1 MEFHEIENDSQAKIK
16 VVGVGGGGG
25 NAVNNMISSVLK
37 GVTFITA
44 NTDVQALNNSQ
55 AEIKIQL
62 GDKLTK
68 GLGAGANP
76 AVGREAAQE
85 SIDQIRNAIGEADM
99 VFVTAGMGGGTGTGA
114 APVIAQ
120 VAKEMGALTVG
131 VVTKPFFFE
140 GKKRQEAADAGIEA
154 FREHVDSLITIPND
168 RLLSLASKKATFVE
182 MLKKA
187 DEVLYFAVK
196 GISDLIMVPGLI
208 NLDFADVKAVMGE
221 SGLAMMGSGSSIGEG
236 RAREAA
242 MKAITS
248 PLLEDVSIDGAR
260 GVLMNITCG
269 PDLTIDEVSE
279 AAGAIQE
286 AAHDDARIFFG
297 TVFDDTVGDEMRIT
311 VIATGIDTM
320 DTGTQ
325 GNGSGVAVNSNG
337 ARSVTSL
344 SSARASAPRTEAAP
358 APQTQAYQ
366 APQSQAYQAPQAQP
380 TQAAPAQAPQT
391 QAAPAAAPQPQPVQ
405 QVYSAPTAAPAQ
417 SAQPV
422 QAAPQAAPQPVQ
434 QPQPVAAPRVEPKMD
449 ITHPEPA
456 REGYDFK
463 ADDTNVPTYI
473 RRSAQAAQRAHK
485 VRHAHEPGKDTF
497 VFEEDFEIPSFIRKQ
512 AD

>member
-1 MEFHEIENDSQAKIK
+1 MEFMEIGNDSMAKIK
-16 VVGVGGGGG
+16 VIGVGGGGG
-25 NAVNNMISSVLK
+25 NAVNNMISSVLR

-55 AEIKIQL
+55 AEYKIQL

-76 AVGREAAQE
+76 SVGRDAALE
-85 SIDQIRNAIGEADM
+85 SIEQIRAAIGEADM

-140 GKKRQEAADAGIEA
+140 GKKRLEAAEAGIEA

-168 RLLSLASKKATFVE
+168 RLLSLAAKKATFVE

-187 DEVLYFAVK
+187 DEILYFAVK

-221 SGLAMMGSGSSIGEG
+221 SGLAMMGAGSASGES

-260 GVLMNITCG
+260 GVLMNITCSS
-269 PDLTIDEVSE
+269 DLTIEEVSE

-297 TVFDDTVGDEMRIT
+297 TVFDDSIGDEMRIT
-311 VIATGIDTM
+311 VIATGIDAVSAE
-320 DTGTQ
+320 TQ
-325 GNGSGVAVNSNG
+325 GNGGRTMSSGG
-337 ARSVTSL
+337 KVTSMR
-344 SSARASAPRTEAAP
+344 SAASAPKAAP
-358 APQTQAYQ
+358 AP
-366 APQSQAYQAPQAQP
+366 APRAQ
-380 TQAAPAQAPQT
+380 QQAQAPQYQVQT
-391 QAAPAAAPQPQPVQ
+391 PKAPSQSPASQPQRKHEVITRPAPARGLGNFSEEDRNIPAYLRRQGQVAQVAHQAANQHQPG
-405 QVYSAPTAAPAQ
+405 
-417 SAQPV
+417 
-422 QAAPQAAPQPVQ
+422 
-434 QPQPVAAPRVEPKMD
+434 E
-449 ITHPEPA
+449 
-456 REGYDFK
+456 
-463 ADDTNVPTYI
+463 DD
-473 RRSAQAAQRAHK
+473 
-485 VRHAHEPGKDTF
+485 F
-497 VFEEDFEIPSFIRKQ
+497 VFDEDEFEIPSFIRKQ